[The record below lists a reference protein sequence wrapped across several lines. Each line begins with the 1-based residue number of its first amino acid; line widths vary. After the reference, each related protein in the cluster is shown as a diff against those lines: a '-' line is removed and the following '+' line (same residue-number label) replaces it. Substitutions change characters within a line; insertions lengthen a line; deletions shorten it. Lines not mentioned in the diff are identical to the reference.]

1 MRPLLSPMQYDAQ
14 SVAEIQIITRKKK
27 QQKTRVLLDN
37 VTIPSSFEADT
48 AGGTGD
54 DAGHVREG
62 DQRELS
68 RQVHSFDSLC
78 DGIEGHAQ
86 QPQNPIEPS

>member
-14 SVAEIQIITRKKK
+14 SVAEKPNRNKKK
-27 QQKTRVLLDN
+27 ETTKTRVLLDN

-48 AGGTGD
+48 AGGTSD

-62 DQRELS
+62 HQRELS

-78 DGIEGHAQ
+78 DGIECHAQ